1 MAGEIADFTSKE
13 QEIFDKEWD
22 SFVATHVVQ
31 RDITDMYEDNKA
43 QILDAA
49 KTAKYQLEVDFGGIH
64 AKTNEFG
71 WQEIHPNVL
80 LGTTSRS
87 TAIYSE
93 NTWKKNYTSANVSS
107 LWNDWIGS
115 STSDLQVSKYG
126 TLIIIGFADMVDV
139 PKVHAIKAKIKGMDY
154 PIWYMQN
161 AMEVPGSYHVYEL
174 PKPIVIEKEQN
185 MYLQVKVVN
194 PGDDALRPI
203 GVYFTRGDQLRSKT
217 AYAQV

>member
-1 MAGEIADFTSKE
+1 MAGEMADLTSGE

-43 QILDAA
+43 QILDAC
-49 KTAKYQLEVDFGGIH
+49 KIAKYQLEVDFGGIH
-64 AKTNEFG
+64 ARTNEFG

-93 NTWKKNYTSANVSS
+93 NTWAKNYTSANVTS
-107 LWNDWIGS
+107 LWVDWIGS
-115 STSDLQVSKYG
+115 STSDLQLSKYA
-126 TLIIIGFADMVDV
+126 TMVVIGFADMVDV

-161 AMEVPGSYHVYEL
+161 AMETPGGYHVYEL
-174 PKPIVIEKEQN
+174 PKPFVVEKEQN
-185 MYLQVKVVN
+185 MYMQVKVVKA
-194 PGDDALRPI
+194 GDDALRPI

>member
-1 MAGEIADFTSKE
+1 MAGEMADLSTKE

-31 RDITDMYEDNKA
+31 RDIVDMYEDNKA
-43 QILDAA
+43 QIQEACQI
-49 KTAKYQLEVDFGGIH
+49 AKYQLEVDFGGIM

-93 NTWKKNYTSANVSS
+93 NTWAKNYTSANVSS
-107 LWNDWIGS
+107 LWNDWIGT
-115 STSDLQVSKYG
+115 STSDTALSKYA
-126 TLIIIGFADMVDV
+126 TMIIIGFADMIDV
-139 PKVHAIKAKIKGMDY
+139 PKVHAIKAKIKGTDY
-154 PIWYMQN
+154 PIVYMQN
-161 AMEVPGSYHVYEL
+161 AMEVPGAYHVYEL
-174 PKPIVIEKEQN
+174 PKPWLVEKEQN
-185 MYLQVKVVN
+185 MYLQVKVVRA
-194 PGDDALRPI
+194 GDDALRPI
-203 GVYFTRGDQLRSKT
+203 GAYFARGDQLRSKT